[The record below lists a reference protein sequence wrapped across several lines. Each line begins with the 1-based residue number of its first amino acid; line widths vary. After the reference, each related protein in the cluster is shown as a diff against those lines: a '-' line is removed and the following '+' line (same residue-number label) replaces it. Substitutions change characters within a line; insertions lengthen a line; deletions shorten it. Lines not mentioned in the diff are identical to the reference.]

1 VLQAFNLA
9 IPSLALVSH
18 AFSGLLTR
26 QVGWV
31 TLIAVPGTI
40 GGAWAGVRLY
50 RRMGDRNYHRIVMIL
65 LMISGLSLILTSL

>member
-31 TLIAVPGTI
+31 TLIAV
-40 GGAWAGVRLY
+40 RLY